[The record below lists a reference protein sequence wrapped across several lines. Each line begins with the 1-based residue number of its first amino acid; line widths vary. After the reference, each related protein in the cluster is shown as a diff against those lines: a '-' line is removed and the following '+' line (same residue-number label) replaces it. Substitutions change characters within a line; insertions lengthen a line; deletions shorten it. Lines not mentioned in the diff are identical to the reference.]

1 MVDERPSF
9 EGWCTKANLR
19 CSDGRTIM
27 KDAFKDNDGT
37 RVPLVWNHQHDDVSN
52 VLGHA
57 DLENRDEGVW
67 ARCYFN
73 NTQRAQDAME
83 DVRHGDICSLSI
95 YANRLKQEGSNVV
108 HGVIRE
114 VSLVLSGANP
124 GASIISSI
132 QHGDD
137 ADESAVIYSGEEG
150 IYDVTDDVDDTLEHS
165 DDEPEEETEVKKEDV
180 IEHADDDETL
190 EDIWNSMNEK
200 QQKLVQYLVSKA
212 KGGSKSEEEPKE
224 VEHSDSEG
232 ETLDDI
238 WNSMNEKQQTLA
250 KYLVGKAVG
259 GSEEVEHSDSD
270 DEDEQYSDEDNEEED
285 SMKHNVFDED
295 VRNEGLVLTHSDQ
308 ANIIKGMKKYGSF
321 NESLRAYAEAA
332 GVDDAELMH
341 ADSDYGIERSVTAKT
356 YGVDHTTLQDQNYFV
371 NDPSF
376 LFPDARELNNVP
388 KFIQRKMDWVA
399 GVISG
404 TKHSPFSRVK
414 TRFADITADEA
425 RAKGYIKGKLKKE
438 EVFTLLKRTTTPTTI
453 YKKQKMDRDDLVDIT
468 DFDVV
473 SWIRNEMRMMLNE
486 ELARA
491 ILFGDGRLS
500 SSDDKINEQ
509 NIRPIWIDHELFT
522 INKKVEFAANATED
536 DQAKAIIKAA
546 VKSRKDY
553 RGAGNPTCYMTEDM
567 LTNMLLLEDGIGH
580 RLYKTEAEVASA
592 MRVSRIVTVPL
603 MDNLT
608 RTVAVEGGGSETR
621 TLQAIIVNLSDYQV
635 GTDRGGE
642 IKSYEQF
649 DIDYNQEKYLLE
661 TRCSGALITPY
672 SAIVIESVTAA
683 GGNGGNGGE

>member
-9 EGWCTKANLR
+9 EGWCTRANLK

-57 DLENRDEGVW
+57 DLENREEGVW

-73 NTQRAQDAME
+73 NNPKAKEAME
-83 DVRHGDICSLSI
+83 DVRHGDICALSI
-95 YANRLKQEGSNVV
+95 YANRLKQQGSNVV
-108 HGVIRE
+108 HGVIKE
-114 VSLVLSGANP
+114 VSLVLAGANP

-132 QHGDD
+132 QHGDES
-137 ADESAVIYSGEEG
+137 DESAIIYTGESNH
-150 IYDVTDDVDDTLEHS
+150 YDVNDDDYSEDESEELEHS
-165 DDEPEEETEVKKEDV
+165 DDESEEEKDMTKEETVQDIWDSMNDKQKKLVEFLVDKAKHGETPDVKHSDLDESEEE
-180 IEHADDDETL
+180 IEHADSEDDEDDETL
-190 EDIWNSMNEK
+190 QDVWDSMNDK
-200 QQKLVQYLVSKA
+200 QQKVAAFLIGKA
-212 KGGSKSEEEPKE
+212 KEDSGEDNSDESEDEEDDE
-224 VEHSDSEG
+224 VEHSDN
-232 ETLDDI
+232 DD
-238 WNSMNEKQQTLA
+238 
-250 KYLVGKAVG
+250 
-259 GSEEVEHSDSD
+259 
-270 DEDEQYSDEDNEEED
+270 EEED
-285 SMKHNVFDED
+285 SMKHNVFDND
-295 VRNEGLVLTHSDQ
+295 TRSEGLVLTHSDQ
-308 ANIIKGMKKYGSF
+308 KSIIDGMKKYGSF
-321 NESLRAYAEAA
+321 NESFRAYAEEA
-332 GVDDAELMH
+332 GVDDAALMH
-341 ADSDYGIERSVTAKT
+341 ADSDYGIERSVTAQT
-356 YGVDHTTLQDQNYFV
+356 YGVDHETLQDQNYFV

-376 LFPDARELNNVP
+376 LFPDARELNNIP

-414 TRFADITADEA
+414 TRFADITEDEA

-453 YKKQKMDRDDLVDIT
+453 YKKQKMDRDDLIDIT

-473 SWIRNEMRMMLNE
+473 AWIRNEMRMMLNE

-491 ILFGDGRLS
+491 ILFGDGRS
-500 SSDDKINEQ
+500 TASDDKINEQ
-509 NIRPIWIDHELFT
+509 NIRPIWTDHELFT
-522 INKKVEFAANATED
+522 IKKKVTFAANATED
-536 DQAKAIIKAA
+536 DKAKALIKAA
-546 VKSRKDY
+546 VKARKDY

-567 LTNMLLLEDGIGH
+567 LTDMLLLEDGIGH

-592 MRVSRIVTVPL
+592 MRVSRIVTVPV
-603 MDNLT
+603 MENLT
-608 RTVAVEGGGSETR
+608 RSVTEDQTTETR
-621 TLQAIIVNLSDYQV
+621 TLQCIIVNLSDYQV

-649 DIDYNQEKYLLE
+649 DIDYNQQKYLLE

-672 SAIVIESVTAA
+672 SAIVIESVQAS
-683 GGNGGNGGE
+683 